1 MRLSFSISL
10 SGCAIIAQGVTEAL
24 LKKDE
29 EEQDTRVCEVT
40 APAFA
45 GVESYL
51 RKQETEPA
59 NDGKIPPRAVKILMV
74 HGIGM
79 HLPRYLS

>member
-1 MRLSFSISL
+1 MRLSFSIGL
-10 SGCAIIAQGVTEAL
+10 SGCASIAQGETEAL

-51 RKQETEPA
+51 RKQETQRA

-79 HLPRYLS
+79 HLPGYLS